1 MPEWK
6 VPGYTELK
14 ALGSGGFGEVMLARH
29 DPIASAIGG
38 VAPCWARQCGR

>member
-14 ALGSGGFGEVMLARH
+14 ALGSGGFGDVMLARRL
-29 DPIASAIGG
+29 IQAI
-38 VAPCWARQCGR
+38 R